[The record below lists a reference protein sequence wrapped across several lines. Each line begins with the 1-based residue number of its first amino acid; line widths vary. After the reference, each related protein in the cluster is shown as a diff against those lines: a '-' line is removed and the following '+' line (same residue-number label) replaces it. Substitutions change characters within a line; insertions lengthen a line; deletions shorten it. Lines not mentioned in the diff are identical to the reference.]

1 MYGAVFVSGVVRRPS
16 LLTHDWR
23 CPRLLAAT
31 LRGGAALWWQQAG
44 GKHAAFIWVSQVLPA
59 HSRARV
65 SKAGRGRNALALAAP
80 AGIVGED
87 SAVGPRAPPL
97 LLKAFNVPLPLP
109 PCALLFPEGHSRCN
123 LRYDWSAALNSGSEM
138 TPSPSRSTARI
149 ISSRV

>member
-1 MYGAVFVSGVVRRPS
+1 MSPIAGGHSAR
-16 LLTHDWR
+16 
-23 CPRLLAAT
+23 
-31 LRGGAALWWQQAG
+31 RGGALLATSWRQARCLHLG
-44 GKHAAFIWVSQVLPA
+44 RSSRKFFAPIHGA
-59 HSRARV
+59 HV

-87 SAVGPRAPPL
+87 SAVGGPRA
-97 LLKAFNVPLPLP
+97 AAAVNVPLPLP
-109 PCALLFPEGHSRCN
+109 PCALLFLEGHSHCN

>member
-1 MYGAVFVSGVVRRPS
+1 MTGGVPDCWRPLCAAGRRFGGNK
-16 LLTHDWR
+16 
-23 CPRLLAAT
+23 LAAST
-31 LRGGAALWWQQAG
+31 LPSSGSRKFFPPTHGA
-44 GKHAAFIWVSQVLPA
+44 H
-59 HSRARV
+59 V
-65 SKAGRGRNALALAAP
+65 SKAGRGHNALALAAP

>member
-1 MYGAVFVSGVVRRPS
+1 MTGGVPDCWRSLCAAGRRFGGNK
-16 LLTHDWR
+16 
-23 CPRLLAAT
+23 LAAST
-31 LRGGAALWWQQAG
+31 LPSSGTV
-44 GKHAAFIWVSQVLPA
+44 ISQVLPA

-123 LRYDWSAALNSGSEM
+123 LRYDWSAALNSGSET